1 MKLLQLNCTANW
13 GSTGKIAEEIGQA
26 AMARGWESAIAYGRV
41 MNPSQ
46 SQLVKVGDKL
56 DVYAHYVQHRIF
68 DREGLGSRRPTK
80 RLIKWIDSYRP
91 DIIHLHNIH
100 DHWLNYS
107 LLFQYLATIDT
118 QIVWTFHDCWAFT
131 GGCAYFDDVNCSK
144 WQTGCNSCPQI
155 KFADRSKANFNL
167 RKDLFSSLQERLT
180 IVPVSY
186 WLKDFVKQSFLRNSS
201 IMMIHNGIDV
211 TKFEPRVKI
220 KKTVLGVALP
230 WSTRKGLSDIIK
242 LRHMLPRDVE
252 IKLIGLNDKQIKEL
266 PQGVI
271 GINRTQNID
280 ELVKHY
286 GEASVFVNPTY
297 ADNFPTTN
305 LEALACGTPVV
316 TYRTGGSPEAVD
328 ELTGIV
334 VDKGNINAL
343 AEAIMTVLNNP
354 DDFTPENCRK
364 RAEQNFNKDIQF
376 GKYID
381 LYNRL
386 LLADNQIITPPA
398 ALTTAIAELTGKSH
412 NSRAICFKA
421 FIAHQ
426 FPYERRCA

>member
-100 DHWLNYS
+100 DHWLNYP
-107 LLFQYLATIDT
+107 LLFHYLATIDT

-131 GGCAYFDDVNCSK
+131 GGCAHFENAGCYK
-144 WQTGCNSCPQI
+144 WQTHECIGTCPQKIALLANQSNRNFSLKRDSI
-155 KFADRSKANFNL
+155 KL
-167 RKDLFSSLQERLT
+167 LKDRLT
-180 IVPVSY
+180 IVGASDWITEY
-186 WLKDFVKQSFLRNSS
+186 ATESFLKGCKFVS
-201 IMMIHNGIDV
+201 IYNGIDLNSF
-211 TKFEPRVKI
+211 KPISPVKKRMI
-220 KKTVLGVALP
+220 LGVSNVWP
-230 WSTRKGLSDIIK
+230 HYKGLQDFVELRRIIPDNIDIC
-242 LRHMLPRDVE
+242 LV
-252 IKLIGLNDKQIKEL
+252 GLSKKQIDSL
-266 PQGVI
+266 PMGIQGI
-271 GINRTQNID
+271 ERTQHIG
-280 ELVKHY
+280 ELVNLY
-286 GEASVFVNPTY
+286 SEASVFVNPTHN
-297 ADNFPTTN
+297 DTFPTVN

-328 ELTGIV
+328 KYTGIV
-334 VDKGNINAL
+334 VEKGNVNAL
-343 AEAIMTVLNNP
+343 ADAIMMVLNNP

-364 RAEQNFNKDIQF
+364 RAEQNFNKDMQF

-381 LYNRL
+381 LYES
-386 LLADNQIITPPA
+386 IFS
-398 ALTTAIAELTGKSH
+398 K
-412 NSRAICFKA
+412 
-421 FIAHQ
+421 
-426 FPYERRCA
+426 